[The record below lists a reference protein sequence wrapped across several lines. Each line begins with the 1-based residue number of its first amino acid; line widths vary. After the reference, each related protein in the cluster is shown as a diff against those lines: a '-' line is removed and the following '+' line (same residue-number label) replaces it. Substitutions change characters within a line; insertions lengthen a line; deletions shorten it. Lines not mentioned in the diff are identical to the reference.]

1 VAFLKTCR
9 RQASFQTWPFFPT
22 VPTKLLG
29 MGERTAVNYRNIIS
43 STTNSEFAK
52 RGQRWKIQQIMTVIL
67 RETAGGGDVFAQM
80 F

>member
-1 VAFLKTCR
+1 
-9 RQASFQTWPFFPT
+9 
-22 VPTKLLG
+22 